1 MEQQSN
7 ALLIRQYL
15 MEINEKNGD
24 PVVLKNMIADWPAA
38 KWSLDNLQLVFEHEP
53 LCFRIGNTC
62 YNGVQWENE
71 CSYETASVA
80 EFKDWLM
87 GQCQPDNRLQKYEY
101 NRHWCY
107 ADYKYMAKLFATK
120 PYILKM
126 VDWSA
131 FGFDGRDGTQSTF
144 WLGSQGAY
152 SVCHY
157 DTYGCNLV
165 AQIYGRKRWVLY
177 PPSQTHCMYPT
188 RIPYEESSVFSQVSV
203 RSPD

>member
-1 MEQQSN
+1 
-7 ALLIRQYL
+7 
-15 MEINEKNGD
+15 
-24 PVVLKNMIADWPAA
+24 
-38 KWSLDNLQLVFEHEP
+38 
-53 LCFRIGNTC
+53 
-62 YNGVQWENE
+62 
-71 CSYETASVA
+71 
-80 EFKDWLM
+80 
-87 GQCQPDNRLQKYEY
+87 
-101 NRHWCY
+101 
-107 ADYKYMAKLFATK
+107 
-120 PYILKM
+120 LKM